1 MLNVNVNICKMLKQK
16 FIKNYS
22 SVIIDE
28 QSDNIDDFYKECL
41 IWEKVLSANSLV
53 FEKIYSKVISAE
65 KKISLFEGL
74 FDFAKI
80 TYKYF
85 LFLIQQNKSEYW
97 ERVIKCCIR
106 EYKRIKRIGTADIVS
121 AFPLDDVNKTKLCSF
136 LKKKF
141 KLNDVEISNSID
153 ESIINGVIIYL
164 DNFRIDL
171 SLRKIFI

>member
-1 MLNVNVNICKMLKQK
+1 MPKANVNICKMLKQK

-22 SVIIDE
+22 SVIIAE
-28 QSDNIDDFYKECL
+28 QSDNIDDFYNECL
-41 IWEKVLSANSLV
+41 MWEKILHANPLV
-53 FEKIYSKVISAE
+53 IENLTNKVISAE
-65 KKISLFEGL
+65 KKLSLFEGL

-97 ERVIKCCIR
+97 QSVVKCCIR
-106 EYKRIKRIGTADIVS
+106 EYKRMKRIGTADIVS
-121 AFPLDDVNKTKLCSF
+121 AFPLDDDNKTKLCSF

-141 KLNDVEISNSID
+141 KLNDVEISNRID
-153 ESIINGVIIYL
+153 ESIINGVVIYL

>member
-1 MLNVNVNICKMLKQK
+1 MLKQK

-22 SVIIDE
+22 SVIIAE
-28 QSDNIDDFYKECL
+28 QSDNIDAFYNECL
-41 IWEKVLSANSLV
+41 IWEKVLSANPLV
-53 FEKIYSKVISAE
+53 IENLNNKVISAE
-65 KKISLFEGL
+65 GKLSLFEGL

-97 ERVIKCCIR
+97 ESVVKCCIR

-121 AFPLDDVNKTKLCSF
+121 AFPLDDDNKTKLCSF

-141 KLNDVEISNSID
+141 KLNDVKISNRVD

>member
-1 MLNVNVNICKMLKQK
+1 MLKQK

-22 SVIIDE
+22 SVIIAE
-28 QSDNIDDFYKECL
+28 QSDNIDDFYNECL
-41 IWEKVLSANSLV
+41 MWEKILSANPLAI
-53 FEKIYSKVISAE
+53 ENLNNKVISAE
-65 KKISLFEGL
+65 GKISLFEGL

-153 ESIINGVIIYL
+153 ESIINGVVIYL

>member
-1 MLNVNVNICKMLKQK
+1 MLKQK

-22 SVIIDE
+22 SVIIAE
-28 QSDNIDDFYKECL
+28 QSDNIDDFYNECL
-41 IWEKVLSANSLV
+41 MWEKVLSANPLV
-53 FEKIYSKVISAE
+53 IENLNNKVISAE

-85 LFLIQQNKSEYW
+85 LFLLHQNKCEYW

-106 EYKRIKRIGTADIVS
+106 EYKKIKGIGTADIVS
-121 AFPLDDVNKTKLCSF
+121 AFPLDDDNKTKLCSF

-141 KLNDVEISNSID
+141 KLNDVEISNRID

>member
-1 MLNVNVNICKMLKQK
+1 MPKANVNICKMLKQK

-22 SVIIDE
+22 SVIIAE
-28 QSDNIDDFYKECL
+28 QSDNIDAFYNECL
-41 IWEKVLSANSLV
+41 IWEKILSANPLV
-53 FEKIYSKVISAE
+53 IENLTNKAMTAE
-65 KKISLFEGL
+65 EKISLFEGL

-85 LFLIQQNKSEYW
+85 LFLIHQNKCEYW
-97 ERVIKCCIR
+97 QSVVKCCIR

-121 AFPLDDVNKTKLCSF
+121 AFPLDDDNKTKLCSF

>member
-1 MLNVNVNICKMLKQK
+1 MLKQK

-22 SVIIDE
+22 SVIIAE
-28 QSDNIDDFYKECL
+28 QSDNIDDFYNECL
-41 IWEKVLSANSLV
+41 IWEKVLSANQLV
-53 FEKIYSKVISAE
+53 IENLTNKVISAE
-65 KKISLFEGL
+65 GKISLFEGL

-97 ERVIKCCIR
+97 QSVVKCCIR
-106 EYKRIKRIGTADIVS
+106 EYKRMKRIGTADIIS

-141 KLNDVEISNSID
+141 KLNSVEITNSID
-153 ESIINGVIIYL
+153 ESIINGVVIYL

>member
-1 MLNVNVNICKMLKQK
+1 MLKQK

-22 SVIIDE
+22 SVIIAE
-28 QSDNIDDFYKECL
+28 QTNNIDDFYNECL
-41 IWEKVLSANSLV
+41 MWEKILSTNPLV
-53 FEKIYSKVISAE
+53 IENLTNKVISAE
-65 KKISLFEGL
+65 GKLSLFDGL

-97 ERVIKCCIR
+97 ESVVKCCIR

-153 ESIINGVIIYL
+153 ESIINGVVIYL

>member
-1 MLNVNVNICKMLKQK
+1 MLRQR
-16 FIKNYS
+16 FIKNYA

-28 QSDNIDDFYKECL
+28 QNDNVDDFYNECL
-41 IWEKVLSANSLV
+41 IWEKVLSANRLLL
-53 FEKIYSKVISAE
+53 EKVANKAMSAQEKV
-65 KKISLFEGL
+65 SLFEGL

-85 LFLIQQNKSEYW
+85 LFLIHQNKGEYW
-97 ERVIKCCIR
+97 ESVVKCCIR
-106 EYKRIKRIGTADIVS
+106 EYKRIKGIGTADIVS
-121 AFPLDDVNKTKLCSF
+121 AFPLDDVNKNKLCSF

-141 KLNDVEISNSID
+141 KLNDVEITNTID

-171 SLRKIFI
+171 SLGKIFI

>member
-1 MLNVNVNICKMLKQK
+1 MLKQK

-28 QSDNIDDFYKECL
+28 QTDNIDDFYNECL
-41 IWEKVLSANSLV
+41 MWEKILYANSLV
-53 FEKIYSKVISAE
+53 FERITNKAMSAE
-65 KKISLFEGL
+65 EKVSLFEGL

-97 ERVIKCCIR
+97 ESVVKCCIR

-141 KLNDVEISNSID
+141 KLNDVEISNRVD
-153 ESIINGVIIYL
+153 ESIINGVVIYL

>member
-1 MLNVNVNICKMLKQK
+1 MLKQK

-22 SVIIDE
+22 SVIIAE
-28 QSDNIDDFYKECL
+28 QSDNIDAFYNECL
-41 IWEKVLSANSLV
+41 IWEKVLSANPLV
-53 FEKIYSKVISAE
+53 IENLNNKVISAE
-65 KKISLFEGL
+65 GKLSLFEGL

-97 ERVIKCCIR
+97 ESVVKCCIR

-121 AFPLDDVNKTKLCSF
+121 AFPLDDDNKIKLCSF

-153 ESIINGVIIYL
+153 ESIINGVVIYL

>member
-1 MLNVNVNICKMLKQK
+1 MLKQK

-22 SVIIDE
+22 SVIIAE
-28 QSDNIDDFYKECL
+28 QSDNIDDFYNECL
-41 IWEKVLSANSLV
+41 MWEKILYANPLV
-53 FEKIYSKVISAE
+53 IENLTNKVISAE
-65 KKISLFEGL
+65 GKISLFEGL

-97 ERVIKCCIR
+97 QSVVKCCIR
-106 EYKRIKRIGTADIVS
+106 EYKRMKRIGTADIVS
-121 AFPLDDVNKTKLCSF
+121 AFPLGDDNKTKLCSF

-141 KLNDVEISNSID
+141 KLNDVEISNRID
-153 ESIINGVIIYL
+153 ESIINGVVIYL

>member
-1 MLNVNVNICKMLKQK
+1 MLKQK

-22 SVIIDE
+22 SVIIAE
-28 QSDNIDDFYKECL
+28 QTDNIDDFYNECL
-41 IWEKVLSANSLV
+41 MWAKILSTNPLV
-53 FEKIYSKVISAE
+53 IENLTNKVISAE
-65 KKISLFEGL
+65 GKVSLFEGL

-106 EYKRIKRIGTADIVS
+106 EYKKIKGIGTADIVS

-153 ESIINGVIIYL
+153 ESIINGVVIYL

>member
-1 MLNVNVNICKMLKQK
+1 MLKQK

>member
-1 MLNVNVNICKMLKQK
+1 MPKANVNICKMLKQK

-22 SVIIDE
+22 SVIIAE
-28 QSDNIDDFYKECL
+28 QSDNIDDFYNECL
-41 IWEKVLSANSLV
+41 IWEKILSANTLV
-53 FEKIYSKVISAE
+53 IANLTNKAMTAE
-65 KKISLFEGL
+65 EKISLFEGL

-85 LFLIQQNKSEYW
+85 LFLIHQNKCEYW
-97 ERVIKCCIR
+97 QSVVKCCIR

-121 AFPLDDVNKTKLCSF
+121 AFPLDDDNKTKLCSF

-153 ESIINGVIIYL
+153 ESIINGVVIYL